1 MLLSEMMANSNI
13 FIPLVLFLITVG
25 FGFWVSKVGRPYHS
39 GLFNIHKLF
48 ALAGVVLAVLRFRPG
63 FSIEALTSL
72 ILLAL
77 GLTGFSVILLFA
89 SGAVM
94 SIREDEPG
102 IALLIHRAGPVIIT
116 ICLAGM
122 LFLS

>member
-1 MLLSEMMANSNI
+1 MTCPDI
-13 FIPLVLFLITVG
+13 FTPLILFLITVG

-39 GLFNIHKLF
+39 GLFNIHKLV
-48 ALAGVVLAVLRFRPG
+48 ALAGVVLAVLRFRSV
-63 FSIEALTSL
+63 FSIGTLTSW

-77 GLTGFSVILLFA
+77 ILTGFSVILLFA

-102 IALLIHRAGPVIIT
+102 IALFIHRAGPVIIA

-122 LFLS
+122 LFLF

>member
-1 MLLSEMMANSNI
+1 MTIPNI
-13 FIPLVLFLITVG
+13 FIPLVLFLITAG

-39 GLFNIHKLF
+39 GLFNIHKLV
-48 ALAGVVLAVLRFRPG
+48 ALAGVVLAVMRIRSG
-63 FSIEALTSL
+63 FSINAITSWILFALV
-72 ILLAL
+72 
-77 GLTGFSVILLFA
+77 LTGLSVILLFA
-89 SGAVM
+89 TGATM

-102 IALLIHRAGPVIIT
+102 IALFFHRAGPVIIT